1 MQTPSPQ
8 QNNSRLESFVQALFS
23 ETFKKILLVIPLCT
37 TFITLR
43 VISSVGDTY
52 FNEQATSME
61 SISFEAV
68 IIPFY
73 VYESAKVIF
82 NLLYFK
88 MANYFSLIGEK
99 SKLYVSL
106 IGIAISM
113 VLAIPCCIVA
123 AIVEKKR
130 LNVAETHGLVRSNK
144 EVPMNM
150 VWVVPQYLLLA
161 GLDGISSECITHF
174 FEDQLPIFS
183 RRIAKHLEL
192 AISGL
197 GSLVNVLVVHLIRCS
212 PGKEGWFKETI
223 NDSRL
228 DKYFWLLSEIAA
240 ANLFLFFMLAVWY
253 VYKDTDPHNAINNIS
268 IDRDALT
275 IDSISASHSQ
285 GLYITN
291 IKEGAK
297 E

>member
-8 QNNSRLESFVQALFS
+8 QNNSRLESFAQALFS

-88 MANYFSLIGEK
+88 MANYFSLRGEK

-123 AIVEKKR
+123 AIVENKR
-130 LNVAETHGLVRSNK
+130 LNAK
-144 EVPMNM
+144 DPMNM

-223 NDSRL
+223 NGSRL

-268 IDRDALT
+268 IDRDPLT